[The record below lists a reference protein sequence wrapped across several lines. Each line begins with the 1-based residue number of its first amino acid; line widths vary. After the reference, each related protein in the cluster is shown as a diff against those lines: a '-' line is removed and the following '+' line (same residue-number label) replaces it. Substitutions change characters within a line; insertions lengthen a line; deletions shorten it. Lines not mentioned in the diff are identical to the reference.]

1 MNRRVHRGAVFLC
14 FVALLVGLVVSESW
28 GQAPEPE
35 NPLPEIKVPTANS
48 STVSELK
55 PFSRNSDRNIA
66 AGNNGDARANPQ
78 SPTSDVQQVSA
89 DTRTGDSAL
98 PQISGRIYEPAR
110 IMAVVAD
117 QYILAGDLLPQA
129 DIMIWSMM
137 QTMKP
142 DELEDLKQNRERY
155 RQMAIRSMIGQTVQ
169 SKMLFVSFLR
179 TLDVEQRAHTADII
193 NDKGREAFEE
203 VLLKIYQTI
212 QTASRREFTRLQ
224 QSEPQMTS
232 LAQLMVKFNAPT
244 MAELDKVLHRFN
256 TNIDK
261 QIVYFSELSFGKQNL
276 FQTVDL
282 EREISHLELLDYY
295 YEHLEDYDYEAK
307 ARWQQMTV
315 RFSQFENKQQAY
327 SAIAN
332 MGNKVLLGA
341 DFAAVAKEQS
351 QESKAINGGIHDW
364 TEKGNLASTQID
376 EALFSLPVNQMSPII
391 EDTRGFHI
399 IRVLDRTSAGRYTF
413 VEKQDEIKADLKN
426 QIRTD
431 AIAKFMEK
439 LEKEIPHSSILDQP
453 RVANQ
458 SP

>member
-1 MNRRVHRGAVFLC
+1 MNRRVHIGAVFLC
-14 FVALLVGLVVSESW
+14 FVALLFGLVVSESW
-28 GQAPEPE
+28 GQAPESG
-35 NPLPEIKVPTANS
+35 NPLPEIKIPTGNTPLAS
-48 STVSELK
+48 DFK
-55 PFSRNSDRNIA
+55 PFPRVTEVEV
-66 AGNNGDARANPQ
+66 AGNRNDTPLTTPQNPV
-78 SPTSDVQQVSA
+78 TDVQQVSA
-89 DTRTGDSAL
+89 DTGADDPTL

-110 IMAVVAD
+110 IIAVVAD

-137 QTMKP
+137 QSMKP
-142 DELEDLKQNRERY
+142 EELEDLKQNRERY

-169 SKMLFVSFLR
+169 TKMLFVSFLR
-179 TLDVEQRAHTADII
+179 TLDADQREHTADII

-203 VLLKIYQTI
+203 VLLKIYQAI
-212 QTASRREFTRLQ
+212 QTASRREFNRMQ

-232 LAQLMVKFNAPT
+232 LAQLMIKFNAPT

-261 QIVYFSELSFGKQNL
+261 QVVYFSELSFGKQNL
-276 FQTVDL
+276 FQTIDL
-282 EREISHLELLDYY
+282 DREVSHQELLDYY
-295 YEHLEDYDYEAK
+295 YAHLEDYDYTAK
-307 ARWQQMTV
+307 ARWQQLTV

-341 DFAAVAKEQS
+341 DFAEVAKQQS
-351 QESKAINGGIHDW
+351 QESKAIDGGIHDW

-376 EALFSLPVNQMSPII
+376 ESLFSVPVNQMSPII
-391 EDTRGFHI
+391 EDDRGFHI
-399 IRVLDRTSAGRYTF
+399 IRVLDRTSAGRFTF

-453 RVANQ
+453 RIANQ